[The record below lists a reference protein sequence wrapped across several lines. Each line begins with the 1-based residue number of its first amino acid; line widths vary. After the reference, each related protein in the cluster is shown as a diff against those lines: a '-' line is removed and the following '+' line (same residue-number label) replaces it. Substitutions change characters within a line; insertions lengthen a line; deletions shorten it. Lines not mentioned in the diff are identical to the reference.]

1 MDVCCGGN
9 CFVFGAIDG
18 LLAFLFECLSESLY
32 TYLPSAITFC
42 LACLACDGLFRW
54 AWWYLASFAVFRF
67 SF

>member
-18 LLAFLFECLSESLY
+18 LLAFLFECLSESLC

-42 LACLACDGLFRW
+42 LASLACDGLFRW
-54 AWWYLASFAVFRF
+54 AW
-67 SF
+67 